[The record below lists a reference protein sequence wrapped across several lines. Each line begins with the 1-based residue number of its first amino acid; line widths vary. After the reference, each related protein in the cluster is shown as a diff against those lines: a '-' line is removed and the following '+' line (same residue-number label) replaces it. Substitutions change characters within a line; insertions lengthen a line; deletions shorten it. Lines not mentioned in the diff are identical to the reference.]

1 MDLAGYVLKGR
12 YVLDR
17 HVADGGMGAVWS
29 AREIG
34 SGSVVAVKLMRVEW
48 TSRADLR
55 ARFEQEA
62 LAARRLDD
70 PHVVRVLDHGTEDDT
85 PFIVMELLDGVD
97 LFATWT
103 HARTWPCAEV
113 AELVC
118 QVAAGLSAAHRAGIV
133 HRDVKPGNIFLV
145 RGARTG
151 FATAKL
157 IDFGIAKWDE
167 HGQVRTATNVALGSP
182 SYMSPEQVRGER
194 IDARVDAW
202 ALAVVAFSLL
212 VGDLPF
218 VGKNGPEIAK
228 HVVLGQRRAVPANLP
243 FAGRLEWFFSRAFA
257 APIGS
262 RFGSVDELASA
273 FVEAVGERQPLRT
286 AANALDAAS
295 HPIGGAAVD
304 SGGGDDETAK
314 LMRGRAVPAGSS
326 TEPLPRASSDLDDVT
341 VSE

>member
-17 HVADGGMGAVWS
+17 HLADGGMGAVWS
-29 AREIG
+29 ARDDVTG
-34 SGSVVAVKLMRVEW
+34 TAVAVKLMRVEW

-62 LAARRLDD
+62 LAAQQLDD

-85 PFIVMELLDGVD
+85 PFIVMEFLDGVD

-103 HARTWPCAEV
+103 YARTWPCAEV

-118 QVAAGLSAAHRAGIV
+118 QVAAGLSASHRAGII
-133 HRDVKPGNIFLV
+133 HRDVKPGNVFLV
-145 RGARTG
+145 RDAPTG
-151 FATAKL
+151 CATAKL

-182 SYMSPEQVRGER
+182 SYMSPEQIRGEK

-202 ALAVVAFSLL
+202 ALAVVAYSLV

-218 VGKNGPEIAK
+218 VGKNGPDIAK
-228 HVVLGQRRAVPANLP
+228 QVVFGQRRAVPAIVP
-243 FAGRLEWFFSRAFA
+243 FAERLEWFFSRAFA
-257 APIGS
+257 SSIGA
-262 RFGSVDELASA
+262 RFSAVDELAAA
-273 FVEAVGERQPLRT
+273 FVQVVGERSPLRT
-286 AANALDAAS
+286 AARALDAAS
-295 HPIGGAAVD
+295 LRAVATADAAAREA
-304 SGGGDDETAK
+304 ETAK
-314 LMRGRAVPAGSS
+314 LPRRHVAPVGSS
-326 TEPLPRASSDLDDVT
+326 TEPLATSASDLDDVT